1 MPTADP
7 DLTPEWVATDL
18 MVVCDESTFYES
30 GGVYDHRPEGKGGA
44 SHARPLVAGEYTV
57 ACPHCGLRFVAIG
70 AASAEENRDLHV
82 TGDEDCPSICGHHPR
97 KDQAY
102 GRLPTLIGNGATG
115 TPTTS

>member
-1 MPTADP
+1 MTIGPRGR
-7 DLTPEWVATDL
+7 VAL
-18 MVVCDESTFYES
+18 PMLAPSS
-30 GGVYDHRPEGKGGA
+30 QA
-44 SHARPLVAGEYTV
+44 SDTV
-57 ACPHCGLRFVAIG
+57 ACPQCGLRFVAIG

-97 KDQAY
+97 KDQTY